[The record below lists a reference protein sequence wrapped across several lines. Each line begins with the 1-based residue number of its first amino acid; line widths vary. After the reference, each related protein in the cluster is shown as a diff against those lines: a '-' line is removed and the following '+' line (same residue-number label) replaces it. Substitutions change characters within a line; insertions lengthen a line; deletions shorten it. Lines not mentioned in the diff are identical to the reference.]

1 MKIQSIDNKS
11 RYLQDVIQLWGQH
24 RKTLGLFPK
33 DAFKERATK
42 QEILVAIDSE
52 AEFAGYLLFRTSYNR
67 ITIVHLCIAP
77 SHRGKGITKK
87 LIDKLKKITKENYEG
102 IGLYCRNDYGLDN
115 MWSSNGFIPKGVK
128 PGRGK
133 HGKTLTYWWCD
144 YGHPNLLSIAI
155 NQKLESKLCVVIDS
169 QVFFDLYEDN
179 ESLDNQESKLL
190 LADWLESELEL
201 CITDGIF
208 IQINSI
214 YSEEEIKLYRQFA
227 ENQQFTVL
235 PCKSDSLDDYQEKL
249 QKFLSQKNISKSE
262 INFHHLVRAIVS
274 DSHIFVTKDSRLLS
288 IANEIY
294 EIFKLS
300 VIRPENLI
308 VQLNEFTRNPKYQ
321 PTRLSGSSLEQV
333 TIKKG
338 EEETI
343 TNYFYC
349 PEQNETKAQFQQK
362 LRRFLTNP
370 ENFTCFKVV
379 DAENKPLAL
388 IVYGKHNDYELEIP
402 IIRVADNPLSATLAQ
417 HLIFKSILYS
427 AGEKRQSTI
436 VNDCFLQEPVNQAI
450 QEYHFIQINDNFI
463 RLNLAVAET
472 ADKLSKRLKKI
483 ASNPEKQYKFLIQL
497 AKSIKQEDFIHNIQ
511 DSANIER
518 FLFPAKIIDAEI
530 PTYIIPIQAKWAKD
544 LFDEGLANQHLS
556 LFAAKSELAFNK
568 EAVYYRSA
576 KTYGKLKAPFRILWY
591 VSIDPSYAHVGAIR
605 ACSLVDE
612 VIIDKPENLFQLF
625 QRLGVYKLSD
635 MSSIKQDKEG
645 NIMAIRFSYTELLN
659 KIELRTVQNI
669 LNHPKITFQSPYKVD
684 NNVFKQLY
692 NSSTKKPIIKT
703 V

>member
-11 RYLQDVIQLWGQH
+11 RYLQDVIQLWGQN
-24 RKTLGLFPK
+24 RTTLGLFPK

-42 QEILVAIDSE
+42 QEILIAIDSE

-67 ITIVHLCIAP
+67 VTIVHLCIAP

-87 LIDKLKKITKENYEG
+87 LINKLKKITKDTYEG

-115 MWSSNGFIPKGVK
+115 MWSGNGFIPKGAK

-133 HGKTLTYWWCD
+133 DGKTLTYWWCD
-144 YGHPNLLSIAI
+144 YGHPNLLSIVI

-169 QVFFDLYEDN
+169 QIFFDLYADD
-179 ESLDNQESKLL
+179 SLDNEESKLL
-190 LADWLESELEL
+190 LANWLESELEL
-201 CITDGIF
+201 CITDGLF

-214 YSEEEIKLYRQFA
+214 DNEKERKLYRQFA
-227 ENQQFTVL
+227 EHQQFTVL
-235 PCKSDSLDDYQEKL
+235 PCKPDDLDDYQEKL
-249 QKFLSQKNISKSE
+249 QQFLSQKSISKSE

-274 DSHIFVTKDSRLLS
+274 DSHIFVTRDSRLLN
-288 IANEIY
+288 IANEFY
-294 EIFKLS
+294 EYFKLS
-300 VIRPENLI
+300 VIRPDNLI
-308 VQLNEFTRNPKYQ
+308 VQFNEFTRNTKYQ

-333 TIKKG
+333 AIKKG
-338 EEETI
+338 EEEAI

-349 PEQNETKAQFQQK
+349 PDQNETKAQFQQK

-370 ENFTCFKVV
+370 ENFICFKVV

-402 IIRVADNPLSATLAQ
+402 IIRVADSPLSTTLAQ
-417 HLIFKSILYS
+417 HLIFKSILHS
-427 AGEKRQSTI
+427 AGENRQSTI
-436 VNDCFLQEPVNQAI
+436 INDCFLQEQVNQAI
-450 QEYHFIQINDNFI
+450 QEYQFIQVNDNFL
-463 RLNLAVAET
+463 RLNLAVVET
-472 ADKLSKRLKKI
+472 ADQLSKRLKKI
-483 ASNPEKQYKFLIQL
+483 ASNPEKQYRFFIQL
-497 AKSIKQEDFIHNIQ
+497 AKSIKQESFIHNIQ

-518 FLFPAKIIDAEI
+518 FLFPTKIIDAEI
-530 PTYIIPIQAKWAKD
+530 PNYIIPIQAKWAKD

-605 ACSLVDE
+605 ACSLADE
-612 VIIDKPENLFQLF
+612 VIIDKPENLFQIF

-635 MSSIKQDKEG
+635 ISSINQDKDN

-659 KIELRTVQNI
+659 KIELRTIQKI
-669 LNHPKITFQSPYKVD
+669 LNNPKITFQSLYRVD
-684 NNVFKQLY
+684 NHVFKQLY
-692 NSSTKKPIIKT
+692 SSSTK
-703 V
+703 

>member
-11 RYLQDVIQLWGQH
+11 PYLQDVIQLWGQY

-33 DAFKERATK
+33 DAFKERASK
-42 QEILVAIDSE
+42 GEILIAIDSE

-87 LIDKLKKITKENYEG
+87 LITKLKKITKDNYEG
-102 IGLYCRNDYGLDN
+102 IGLHCRNDYGLDN
-115 MWSSNGFIPKGVK
+115 MWSGNAFIPKWEK

-133 HGKTLTYWWCD
+133 NGKPLTYWWCD
-144 YGHPNLLSIAI
+144 YGHPNLLSITV
-155 NQKLESKLCVVIDS
+155 NQKLESKLCVVIDG
-169 QVFFDLYEDN
+169 QIFFDLYGDDDESSDN
-179 ESLDNQESKLL
+179 NESKLL
-190 LADWLESELEL
+190 LANWLESELEL

-208 IQINSI
+208 IQINHLDND
-214 YSEEEIKLYRQFA
+214 EERKKYRQFA

-235 PCKSDSLDDYQEKL
+235 PCKSDDLDDYQERL
-249 QKFLSQKNISKSE
+249 QNFLSQKNISTSE

-274 DSHIFVTKDSRLLS
+274 DSHIFVTRDSRLLD

-294 EIFKLS
+294 EYFKLS

-333 TIKKG
+333 TVKKG

-349 PEQNETKAQFQQK
+349 PDQNETKAQFQQK

-402 IIRVADNPLSATLAQ
+402 IIRVAENALSATLAQ
-417 HLIFKSILYS
+417 HLIFKSILHS
-427 AGEKRQSTI
+427 AGENRQSTI
-436 VNDCFLQEPVNQAI
+436 INDCFLQEQVNHAI
-450 QEYHFIQINDNFI
+450 QEYQFIRVHDNFI

-472 ADKLSKRLKKI
+472 AEKLSKRLKKI
-483 ASNPEKQYKFLIQL
+483 AANPEKQYRFLIQL
-497 AKSIKQEDFIHNIQ
+497 AKSIKQESFIHNIQ

-530 PTYIIPIQAKWAKD
+530 PTYIIPIQARWAKD

-591 VSIDPSYAHVGAIR
+591 VSLDPNYVHVGAIR
-605 ACSLVDE
+605 ACSLADE
-612 VIIDKPENLFQLF
+612 VIIDKPENLFQIF
-625 QRLGVYKLSD
+625 QRLGVYKLED
-635 MSSIKQDKEG
+635 LLSINKDKDD

-659 KIELRTVQNI
+659 KIELRTIQKI
-669 LNHPKITFQSPYKVD
+669 LDSPKATFQSLYRVD
-684 NNVFKQLY
+684 NNTFKQLY
-692 NSSTKKPIIKT
+692 NSSTNKL
-703 V
+703 

>member
-11 RYLQDVIQLWGQH
+11 PYLQDVIQLWGQY

-33 DAFKERATK
+33 DAFKERASK
-42 QEILVAIDSE
+42 GEILIAIDSE

-87 LIDKLKKITKENYEG
+87 LITKLKKITKDNYEG
-102 IGLYCRNDYGLDN
+102 IGLHCRNDYGLDN
-115 MWSSNGFIPKGVK
+115 MWSGNAFIPKWEK

-133 HGKTLTYWWCD
+133 NGKPLTYWWCD
-144 YGHPNLLSIAI
+144 YGHPNLLSITV
-155 NQKLESKLCVVIDS
+155 NQKLESKLCVVIDG
-169 QVFFDLYEDN
+169 QIFFDLYGDDDESSDN
-179 ESLDNQESKLL
+179 NESKLL
-190 LADWLESELEL
+190 LANWLESELEL

-208 IQINSI
+208 IQINHLDND
-214 YSEEEIKLYRQFA
+214 EERKKYRQFA

-235 PCKSDSLDDYQEKL
+235 PCKSDDLDDYQERL
-249 QKFLSQKNISKSE
+249 QNFLSQKNISTSE

-274 DSHIFVTKDSRLLS
+274 DSHIFVTRDSRLLD

-294 EIFKLS
+294 EYFKLS

-333 TIKKG
+333 TVKKG

-349 PEQNETKAQFQQK
+349 PDQDETKAQFQQK

-402 IIRVADNPLSATLAQ
+402 IIRVAENALSATLAQ
-417 HLIFKSILYS
+417 HLIFKSILHS
-427 AGEKRQSTI
+427 AGENRQSTI
-436 VNDCFLQEPVNQAI
+436 INDCFLQEQVNHAI
-450 QEYHFIQINDNFI
+450 QEYQFIRVHDNFI

-472 ADKLSKRLKKI
+472 AEKLSKRLKKI
-483 ASNPEKQYKFLIQL
+483 AANPEKQYRFLIQL
-497 AKSIKQEDFIHNIQ
+497 AKSIKQESFIHNIQ

-530 PTYIIPIQAKWAKD
+530 PTYIIPIQARWAKD

-591 VSIDPSYAHVGAIR
+591 VSLDPNYVHVGAIR
-605 ACSLVDE
+605 ACSLADE
-612 VIIDKPENLFQLF
+612 VIIDKPENLFQIF
-625 QRLGVYKLSD
+625 QRLGVYKLED
-635 MSSIKQDKEG
+635 LLSINKDKDD

-659 KIELRTVQNI
+659 KIELRTIQKI
-669 LNHPKITFQSPYKVD
+669 LDSPKATFQSLYRVD
-684 NNVFKQLY
+684 NNTFKQLY
-692 NSSTKKPIIKT
+692 NSSTNKL
-703 V
+703 